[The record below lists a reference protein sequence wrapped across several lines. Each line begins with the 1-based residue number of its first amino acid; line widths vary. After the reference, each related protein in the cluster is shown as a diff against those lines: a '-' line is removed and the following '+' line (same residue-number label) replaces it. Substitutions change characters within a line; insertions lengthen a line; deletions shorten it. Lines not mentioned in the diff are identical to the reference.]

1 MSLASGGG
9 RGRGGGS
16 GEWAVLSVEAGR
28 SARWLLQLSRTSLR
42 QKEPLEEMSFVSL
55 KVFAEQVENLA
66 GRLKTMLRHW
76 LGRCTPG

>member
-1 MSLASGGG
+1 MN
-9 RGRGGGS
+9 
-16 GEWAVLSVEAGR
+16 
-28 SARWLLQLSRTSLR
+28 
-42 QKEPLEEMSFVSL
+42 FVSL